1 MPKRSWLALSV
12 AVILLAASPA
22 FAQRDL
28 KNIPDPDPE
37 LERKALELADGF
49 EVNLFAADP
58 QIAKPIQMNFDPQGR
73 LWIASS
79 EVYPQIAPGQKAND
93 RILVVEDVDGDGKA
107 DKTTVFASGLLIPTA
122 VEPGDGGAYVANST
136 ELVHFKDTDGDGK
149 ADTSRVV
156 LSGFGTED
164 THHIL
169 HTFRWGPDGMLYM
182 NQSIYIHSHIE
193 TPYGVR
199 RLNAGG
205 IWQFRPETMRLD
217 IFARG
222 WINTWGHQ
230 LDEYGQS
237 FATDGAG
244 GEGINFV
251 VPGAAY
257 PTATLIPRILHG
269 LNPGSPKYCGME
281 FVGGRHLPDDW
292 QGNVITNDF
301 RGHRVCRFALSD
313 DGSAFTA
320 KQLPDLI
327 KSNHPAFRPIDIK
340 MGPDGAIYIADWYN
354 PIIQH
359 GEVDFRDPRRDHVH
373 GRIWRVTAKGRPLVP
388 KPELVDATA
397 AELFEALKSPELWT
411 RHQAK
416 RVIKE
421 RHTIE
426 QAVTASKV
434 EKSKRRLASSSSE
447 FGNGPGG
454 VVTRGQEANK
464 GRQVLAEAQDQPE
477 IKPTSK
483 IQAVPRLESLRP
495 EQLKE
500 SFKNLDATDPLI
512 ERHKL
517 EFLWTYQSIDHP
529 HPELLTELL
538 RAKDFRVRA
547 AATRVIGHWADRLPN
562 ALELLAA
569 QVADEHPRV
578 RLEAVRVLGSIR
590 DPQSFVLA
598 LRVLN
603 NPVDQWIDYAAW
615 MTCRE
620 LESLWLPKLREG
632 TLSLGSESRHLP
644 FALKAVNSPAVVP
657 SLVQLVKE
665 KRVAANDLPNVLAL
679 IAELGNAAE
688 LRPVFEL
695 AVAEGTAPA
704 DAAALL
710 SGLAGAATKR
720 GVTPEGDLAVV
731 ERLAGAEAG
740 VPDAVQAA
748 ALRAVGAWKREPAR
762 GALIKVAMD
771 TKASLAL
778 RLAAVEGVQSLGGAA
793 SVETLVTLTARNI
806 PREVRAAAATA
817 LGFLDA
823 KRGAEAAV
831 LLLQDMKE
839 SPDDAE
845 PVVLAALA
853 RKEGAAALATALD
866 VQPLPPDVAKVALRT
881 LSAAGRS
888 HPELEAAFRTAGGI
902 TGKAKILSPEEMAA
916 LVAEVKEKGDPAA
929 GELVFRRKALGC
941 QKCHAIG
948 GAGGTVGPDLVSIG
962 ASAQVDYLIDSL
974 LVPNKQV
981 KEGFQT
987 VVVETN
993 DGRVVTGI
1001 KVRQTDADLILRTIE
1016 DKEINVPLKSIEDQ
1030 TNGTTL
1036 MPVGLTDATTHKEFV
1051 DLVRFLSELGKV
1063 GPFAVPRANVVRHWE
1078 AAFIPQDKTRDLA
1091 SLALGGTNDESFTR
1105 LVQALAWEAAFS
1117 KVSGGLPWRDYPLL
1131 RTEVGKETSPNG
1143 GSSSTGVV
1151 RFHLLVSQPGVVVLK
1166 FQGHQGLSGRIDGKA
1181 FELKD
1186 EVPLEL
1192 GAGRHTVTFVA
1203 SANTSPDQT
1212 LRVEL
1217 SEGADTTAKARLE
1230 GRR

>member
-12 AVILLAASPA
+12 AVTLLAGSPA

-217 IFARG
+217 VFARG

-301 RGHRVCRFALSD
+301 RGHRVCRFALID

-388 KPELVDATA
+388 KPKLVDATSH
-397 AELFEALKSPELWT
+397 ELLEALKAPEMWT

-421 RHTIE
+421 RGTIDFGKEPRFQSGTPFPLKNGSRTVTGVYKDKKALSSADTGTRE
-426 QAVTASKV
+426 QDK
-434 EKSKRRLASSSSE
+434 
-447 FGNGPGG
+447 PD
-454 VVTRGQEANK
+454 
-464 GRQVLAEAQDQPE
+464 AQAAIDAPA
-477 IKPTSK
+477 KPT
-483 IQAVPRLESLRP
+483 APPLWLVSLVRW
-495 EQLKE
+495 L
-500 SFKNLDATDPLI
+500 NALDAADPLI

-517 EFLWTYQSIDHP
+517 EALWVFQTIDYP
-529 HPELLTELL
+529 NPTLLAELL

-547 AATRVIGHWADRLPN
+547 AATRVIGHWADRLRNP
-562 ALELLAA
+562 LDLLAS

-590 DPQSFVLA
+590 DVQSFVLA

-603 NPVDQWIDYAAW
+603 SPVDPWIDYAVW
-615 MTCRE
+615 LTCRE
-620 LESLWLPKLREG
+620 LEGVWLPKLREG
-632 TLSLGSESRHLP
+632 TLALGSESRHLP

-665 KRVAANDLPNVLAL
+665 KKIAANDLPNVLSL

-695 AVAEGTAPA
+695 AVAEGTPPA
-704 DAAALL
+704 DASALL
-710 SGLAGAATKR
+710 SGLATAASKR
-720 GVTPEGDLAVV
+720 GVVPEGDLTVV
-731 ERLAGAEAG
+731 DRLAAAESPLAE
-740 VPDAVQAA
+740 PIQAA
-748 ALRAVGAWKREPAR
+748 ALRAIGAWK
-762 GALIKVAMD
+762 
-771 TKASLAL
+771 
-778 RLAAVEGVQSLGGAA
+778 
-793 SVETLVTLTARNI
+793 
-806 PREVRAAAATA
+806 
-817 LGFLDA
+817 
-823 KRGAEAAV
+823 
-831 LLLQDMKE
+831 
-839 SPDDAE
+839 
-845 PVVLAALA
+845 
-853 RKEGAAALATALD
+853 
-866 VQPLPPDVAKVALRT
+866 
-881 LSAAGRS
+881 
-888 HPELEAAFRTAGGI
+888 
-902 TGKAKILSPEEMAA
+902 
-916 LVAEVKEKGDPAA
+916 
-929 GELVFRRKALGC
+929 
-941 QKCHAIG
+941 
-948 GAGGTVGPDLVSIG
+948 
-962 ASAQVDYLIDSL
+962 
-974 LVPNKQV
+974 
-981 KEGFQT
+981 
-987 VVVETN
+987 
-993 DGRVVTGI
+993 
-1001 KVRQTDADLILRTIE
+1001 
-1016 DKEINVPLKSIEDQ
+1016 
-1030 TNGTTL
+1030 
-1036 MPVGLTDATTHKEFV
+1036 
-1051 DLVRFLSELGKV
+1051 
-1063 GPFAVPRANVVRHWE
+1063 
-1078 AAFIPQDKTRDLA
+1078 
-1091 SLALGGTNDESFTR
+1091 
-1105 LVQALAWEAAFS
+1105 
-1117 KVSGGLPWRDYPLL
+1117 
-1131 RTEVGKETSPNG
+1131 
-1143 GSSSTGVV
+1143 
-1151 RFHLLVSQPGVVVLK
+1151 
-1166 FQGHQGLSGRIDGKA
+1166 
-1181 FELKD
+1181 
-1186 EVPLEL
+1186 
-1192 GAGRHTVTFVA
+1192 
-1203 SANTSPDQT
+1203 
-1212 LRVEL
+1212 
-1217 SEGADTTAKARLE
+1217 
-1230 GRR
+1230 